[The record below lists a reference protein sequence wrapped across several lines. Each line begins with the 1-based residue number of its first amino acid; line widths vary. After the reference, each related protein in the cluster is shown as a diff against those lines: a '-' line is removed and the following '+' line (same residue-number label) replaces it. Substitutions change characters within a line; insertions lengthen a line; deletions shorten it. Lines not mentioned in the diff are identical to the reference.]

1 MVRPKIGQNLSI
13 EETLYDYI
21 YLIAR
26 DVYNGMSEN
35 FRIIVKKN
43 NRHLALFTAIANA
56 AEPCL
61 VMQKSKWAF
70 NF

>member
-1 MVRPKIGQNLSI
+1 MVRPKIGQNLSL

-43 NRHLALFTAIANA
+43 NRHLALFNAIANA
-56 AEPCL
+56 PEPCL
-61 VMQKSKWAF
+61 VM
-70 NF
+70 